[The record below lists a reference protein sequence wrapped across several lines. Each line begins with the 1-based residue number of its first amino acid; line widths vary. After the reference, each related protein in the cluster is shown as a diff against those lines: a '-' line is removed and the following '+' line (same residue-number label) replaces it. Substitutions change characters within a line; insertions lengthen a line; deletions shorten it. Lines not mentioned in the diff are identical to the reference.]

1 MGVAEGVDVEDVN
14 VGGCQGE
21 VLQEGGEHVP
31 WVEEDE
37 GDDEPEEVRRDQR
50 HDQREENLV
59 FEEVGD
65 VEEVVGELKLD
76 RLDRDEDGGEHEV
89 ADPG

>member
-1 MGVAEGVDVEDVN
+1 
-14 VGGCQGE
+14 
-21 VLQEGGEHVP
+21 
-31 WVEEDE
+31 
-37 GDDEPEEVRRDQR
+37 
-50 HDQREENLV
+50 LV